1 MPHAKKRDYQNLAFF
16 VELEVVLLERT
27 ANLPTISMLYSF
39 VKIWTRA
46 ALLLFCKRI
55 CIHNPSQFRDR
66 GPILIAAN
74 HPNSFLDAILIG
86 ALMKQPVHFLTRSDV
101 FKHKWIRVLLHQLQM
116 IPVYRIRDGKDKL
129 SLNESSFRLSCQAL
143 EKGENVL
150 IFAEGFCNYQT
161 TLQPLRKGAA
171 RILLQSWEINTNVKM
186 LPVWIHYNSF
196 SRFGKTIHIGAGNW
210 IRDTIVRDIPDSGN
224 RMKQINRALEHELLR
239 LSALEKVETKQSV
252 WAQLLLPFAVLGFL
266 FHVPFYAIGHFFAYW
281 ISFKNVHYD
290 SILFCFLSFL
300 YPCWLAGIF
309 WLLQCWIPAGLAMGG
324 VLLMPFFARS
334 YLWLRS

>member
-1 MPHAKKRDYQNLAFF
+1 MA
-16 VELEVVLLERT
+16 RT
-27 ANLPTISMLYSF
+27 SNLPGVIMLYSF
-39 VKIWTRA
+39 VKIWVRA
-46 ALLLFCKRI
+46 SLWLFCKRI

-101 FKHKWIRVLLHQLQM
+101 FKHRWIRVLLHQLQM

-143 EKGENVL
+143 EKWENVL

-171 RILLQSWEINTNVKM
+171 RILLQSWAINTNVKM

-196 SRFGKTIHIGAGNW
+196 SRFGKTIHINAGNW
-210 IRDTIVRDIPDSGN
+210 IQDAIVHGIPDQGN
-224 RMKQINRALEHELLR
+224 RMKQINRTLEQELLR
-239 LSALEKVETKQSV
+239 LSVLEKTETKQPS
-252 WAQLLLPFAVLGFL
+252 WAHLFFPFAVLGFL
-266 FHVPFYAIGHFFAYW
+266 FHLPFYAIGHVFAYW

-290 SILFCFLSFL
+290 SILFCFLSLL
-300 YPCWLAGIF
+300 YPFWLAGIF
-309 WLLQCWIPAGLAMGG
+309 CLLQCWIPVGLALSG
-324 VLLMPFFARS
+324 VLLLPFFARS
-334 YLWLRS
+334 YLLLRR